1 MNFSHSLKW
10 VSTICMSEFY
20 FNNLK
25 LSRRV
30 FCEYDGVAYRNLSN
44 EKVTSANK
52 VNLEDE
58 MKKTSENYVFIFRI
72 HLLND
77 H

>member
-10 VSTICMSEFY
+10 VSAICMSEFY

-25 LSRRV
+25 LSIRV
-30 FCEYDGVAYRNLSN
+30 FCEDDVVAYRNSSN
-44 EKVTSANK
+44 EKVTLANK
-52 VNLEDE
+52 VNLKDE

>member
-10 VSTICMSEFY
+10 VSAICMSEFY

-25 LSRRV
+25 LSIRV
-30 FCEYDGVAYRNLSN
+30 FCEYDVVAYRNSSN
-44 EKVTSANK
+44 EKVTLANK
-52 VNLEDE
+52 VNLKDE